1 MPKKNKGYYK
11 DKFSDFSEWLP
22 WKYFVSVLLDYGFEM
37 VNKPGSVRLFVKG
50 EIRFTAHEPHGRE
63 PFVSKW
69 DRKRACD
76 ALERMKGE
84 ES

>member
-1 MPKKNKGYYK
+1 
-11 DKFSDFSEWLP
+11 
-22 WKYFVSVLLDYGFEM
+22 M
-37 VNKPGSVRLFVKG
+37 VNKPGAARLFIKG
-50 EIRFTAHEPHGRE
+50 QIRFTAHEPHKRE

-69 DRKRACD
+69 DRKRACE

>member
-1 MPKKNKGYYK
+1 MPRKNKEYYREN
-11 DKFSDFSEWLP
+11 FSDFTERLP
-22 WKYFVSVLLDYGFEM
+22 WDSFVAVLLDYGFEM
-37 VNKPGSVRLFVKG
+37 VNKPGSARLFVKG
-50 EIRFTAHEPHGRE
+50 EIRFNAHEPHKRE

>member
-1 MPKKNKGYYK
+1 MPKKNREYWK
-11 DKFSDFSEWLP
+11 DNFSNFSERLP
-22 WKYFVSVLLDYGFEM
+22 WDSFVAVLLDYGFEM
-37 VNKPGSVRLFVKG
+37 VNKPGSARLFVKG

-63 PFVSKW
+63 SFVSKW
-69 DRKRACD
+69 DRQRACG

>member
-1 MPKKNKGYYK
+1 MPKKNKEYYREN
-11 DKFSDFSEWLP
+11 FSNFTEWLP
-22 WKYFVSVLLDYGFEM
+22 WDFFVAVLHDYGFEK
-37 VNKPGSVRLFVKG
+37 VNKPGSARLFVKG
-50 EIRFTAHEPHGRE
+50 EIRFNAHEPHGRE
-63 PFVSKW
+63 RFVSKY

>member
-1 MPKKNKGYYK
+1 MPKKNKEYYK
-11 DKFSDFSEWLP
+11 EKFPDFSERLP
-22 WKYFVSVLLDYGFEM
+22 WKFFVAVLLDYGFEM

-63 PFVSKW
+63 SFVSKW
-69 DRKRACD
+69 DRKRASD

-84 ES
+84 E